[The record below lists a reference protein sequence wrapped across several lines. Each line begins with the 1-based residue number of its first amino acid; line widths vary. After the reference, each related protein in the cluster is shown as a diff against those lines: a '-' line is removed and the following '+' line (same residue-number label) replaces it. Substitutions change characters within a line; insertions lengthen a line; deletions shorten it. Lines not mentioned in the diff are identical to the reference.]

1 MECIK
6 QISFSAQRNCG
17 YILAS
22 FNVIHTIK
30 QAQREFLALYTCS
43 KVTFNKP
50 KPSLNNWHFSSHYVH
65 VIQPLHPIFWWWHM
79 MKV

>member
-6 QISFSAQRNCG
+6 QISFSAQCNCG
-17 YILAS
+17 YILDS

-43 KVTFNKP
+43 KVTLGKP
-50 KPSLNNWHFSSHYVH
+50 KPWHNN
-65 VIQPLHPIFWWWHM
+65 
-79 MKV
+79 